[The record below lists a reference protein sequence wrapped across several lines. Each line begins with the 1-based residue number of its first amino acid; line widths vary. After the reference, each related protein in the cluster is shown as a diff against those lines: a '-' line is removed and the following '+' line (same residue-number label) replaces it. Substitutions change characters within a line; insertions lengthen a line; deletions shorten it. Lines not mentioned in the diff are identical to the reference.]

1 MYMKYRLDG
10 MYIALI
16 LGQFSC
22 GLLNI
27 PFYRSVR
34 CSRIASCRQINF
46 AHTKLVASMANYCH

>member
-1 MYMKYRLDG
+1 MKYWLDG

-27 PFYRSVR
+27 PFYRSDSTDGVR
-34 CSRIASCRQINF
+34 
-46 AHTKLVASMANYCH
+46 